1 MDVPLSVE
9 WRWRAWAELT
19 RDELYALLALRQ
31 AVFVVEQDC
40 AYQDADGYDAEA
52 RHLLGWRD
60 GALVAYLRTF
70 APGVQRPQAAIGRVI
85 TAATV
90 RGQGLGDPLMWAGLE
105 GLFERAGGPVPC
117 FVSAQA
123 HLEGWYGRLGFR
135 VSGPSYDEDGIPHLP
150 MIRPAIPV
158 PR

>member
-1 MDVPLSVE
+1 MNVPQSVE
-9 WRWRAWAELT
+9 WRWRTWAELT
-19 RDELYALLALRQ
+19 REELYAALALRQ

-40 AYQDADGYDAEA
+40 PYQDADGQDQLA

-70 APGVQRPQAAIGRVI
+70 APGVQRPEAAIGRVI

-90 RGQGLGDPLMWAGLE
+90 RGQGLGDPLMWAGLR
-105 GLFERAGGPVPC
+105 GLFAQAGAPVPC

-123 HLEGWYGRLGFR
+123 HLQGWYGRLGFT
-135 VSGPSYDEDGIPHLP
+135 VSGPGYDEDGIPHLP
-150 MIRPAIPV
+150 MIRPAAEV
-158 PR
+158 PQ